1 MTKKI
6 LKTMLLL
13 TITVLSICI
22 LTGCQKKNSNN
33 SGEVSKDVYEQPI
46 RYYMEGLKNRDL
58 EQHLK
63 AYPDFMKMSEIIT
76 KENLDDV
83 YSQYD
88 AIYGANIQLD
98 YSLGD
103 ATKID
108 TSDIEN
114 IEIQLKETYP
124 DAGDIKISR
133 AYIIP
138 VELTITGD
146 GIAEEGKEK
155 EKTTNKDSQEFYV
168 YEFNGN
174 WYIY

>member
-1 MTKKI
+1 M
-6 LKTMLLL
+6 
-13 TITVLSICI
+13 
-22 LTGCQKKNSNN
+22 
-33 SGEVSKDVYEQPI
+33 
-46 RYYMEGLKNRDL
+46 
-58 EQHLK
+58 K

-83 YSQYD
+83 YSQYE

>member
-6 LKTMLLL
+6 LKTVLLL
-13 TITVLSICI
+13 ITVLSVCI

-83 YSQYD
+83 YSQYE

-108 TSDIEN
+108 ASDIEN
-114 IEIQLKETYP
+114 IEDRK
-124 DAGDIKISR
+124 S
-133 AYIIP
+133 
-138 VELTITGD
+138 V
-146 GIAEEGKEK
+146 
-155 EKTTNKDSQEFYV
+155 V
-168 YEFNGN
+168 
-174 WYIY
+174 